1 LIVKTAGKARRFCF
15 GLKIF
20 MLKKKKYPIIEFDV
34 DRKAVINPDAC
45 FKRIKGFPEHGVI
58 CFLGDTIQKLKDAG
72 KLKEIY
78 VVRSICTRYPVYQLT
93 FKGKKVLLFNP
104 YVGAPSAA
112 GLMEEIG
119 AAGCTKWISCGAA
132 GVLDKRISVGHLIV
146 PKSAVRDEGTSYH
159 YLKPSRE
166 VAASPRALKAIR
178 RTLDKHGVPYLVSR
192 TWTTDGFFRE
202 TPAKIALRKKEG
214 CLAVEME
221 AAAILAVAKFRG
233 YHAGTIL
240 YGCDDVSG
248 KDWDTRRT
256 HDRAYIQEKILWLAV
271 EACLAI

>member
-1 LIVKTAGKARRFCF
+1 
-15 GLKIF
+15 
-20 MLKKKKYPIIEFDV
+20 MLERNKSPILEFDT
-34 DRKAVINPDAC
+34 DRKAVIDPQR
-45 FKRIKGFPEHGVI
+45 FSHRRKGFPKHGII
-58 CFLGDTIQKLKDAG
+58 CFLGDTIQKLKNSG
-72 KLKEIY
+72 RLKEIY
-78 VVRSICTRYPVYQLT
+78 VVRSICTRYPVYQLKY
-93 FKGKKVLLFNP
+93 KGKKVALFNP
-104 YVGAPSAA
+104 YIGAPSAA
-112 GLMEEIG
+112 GLMEEIA

-132 GVLDKRISVGHLIV
+132 GVLDKGIAVGHLIV

-166 VAASPRALKAIR
+166 VAASPRAVKAIKA
-178 RTLDKHGVPYLVSR
+178 TLDRHGVPYLVSK
-192 TWTTDGFFRE
+192 TWTTDAFFRE
-202 TPAKIALRKKEG
+202 TPARIALRKKEG
-214 CLAVEME
+214 CLTVEME

-248 KDWDTRRT
+248 KDWDRRRA